1 VGRAL
6 ISEPGLKHMKS
17 MIGQAASFPFGFMGD
32 DGYVL
37 WFIIVAAGLV
47 CILAATRRNTP
58 TGVLMVAFPLQLLL
72 VFLIGVMLVY
82 VLTSGW
88 GFVAPVLRHQFMGE
102 GVAFMSTPQSIPAWP
117 ANLNVAPRP
126 RPASTPAEFTFGEPP
141 AAAAGDSHS
150 VHFKSALTA
159 VRRKRRVAAI
169 RLKTNGN

>member
-102 GVAFMSTPQSIPAWP
+102 GVAFMS
-117 ANLNVAPRP
+117 APRP

-150 VHFKSALTA
+150 VHFRSALTA